1 MVLRQTLRLLIAII
15 LLAGCNNNGKV
26 PGDVLERPPFA
37 ALSDSIRKFPNDTE
51 LLLRRAE
58 MLSQHDLHELAN
70 ADLTA
75 AWAKDSSET
84 VLLFYVSNLFLVDQ
98 AEKAVDLLEVG
109 VRRFPD
115 NPDFRRRLSE
125 AYLQTG
131 RSQEALKQ
139 YDDMLQTDS
148 TNFEPWYDK
157 GMLLIQM
164 NDTPAAIQ
172 ALARS
177 YALQP
182 LTLNG
187 LALANLYA
195 ETKNPL
201 ALTIADEIIGKDS
214 LSESLD
220 PIFIKGVYY
229 SNTKQYPQA
238 MEMFDKCI
246 KTDWKFTDAY
256 IEKGIILYEEKN
268 IDLALET
275 FKMAATV
282 SASNA
287 DAYYWQGRCYE
298 AAGKKEE
305 ALDNY
310 MRAYAL
316 DRSFTQAKEAISR
329 LQKN

>member
-1 MVLRQTLRLLIAII
+1 MRWLTAII
-15 LLAGCNNNGKV
+15 LLAGCNNNEKV
-26 PGDVLERPPFA
+26 SGDVLERPPFA
-37 ALSDSIRKFPNDTE
+37 AISDSINKFPNNTE

-58 MLSQHDLHELAN
+58 MLSQHNLHELAN
-70 ADLTA
+70 RDLTN
-75 AWAKDSSET
+75 AWSKDSSEL
-84 VLLFYVSNLFLVDQ
+84 VLLFYVSNLFLVNQ
-98 AEKAVDLLEVG
+98 ADKAVDMLEVG

-125 AYLQTG
+125 AYLQTN

-148 TNFEPWYDK
+148 SNFETWYDK
-157 GMLLIQM
+157 GMLLVQM
-164 NDTPAAIQ
+164 NDTAAAIQ
-172 ALARS
+172 ALAKS
-177 YALQP
+177 YSLQP

-201 ALTIADEIIGKDS
+201 ALTVIDEIIGKDTT
-214 LSESLD
+214 SESLD

-229 SNTKQYPQA
+229 SNTKQYALA
-238 MEMFDKCI
+238 MEQFEKCI
-246 KTDWKFTDAY
+246 RADWKFTDAY
-256 IEKGIILYEEKN
+256 IEKGIILFEEKN

-282 SASNA
+282 SATNA

-298 AAGKKEE
+298 AIGKKEE
-305 ALDNY
+305 AMDNY
-310 MRAYAL
+310 LRAYAL
-316 DRSFTQAKEAISR
+316 DRSFTQAKDAINR
-329 LQKN
+329 LRDK

>member
-1 MVLRQTLRLLIAII
+1 MVLRQSMRWLTAII
-15 LLAGCNNNGKV
+15 LLAACRNGEKQT
-26 PGDVLERPPFA
+26 GDVLEQPPFA
-37 ALSDSIRKFPNDTE
+37 AISDSIRKFPGNTE
-51 LLLRRAE
+51 LLMRRAQ
-58 MLSQHDLHELAN
+58 MLSQQDFHELAN
-70 ADLTA
+70 RDLAA
-75 AWAKDSSET
+75 AWAKDSSEL
-84 VLLFYVSNLFLVDQ
+84 VLMSYISNLFLVNQ
-98 AEKAVDLLEVG
+98 PEKAVDLLETG
-109 VRRFPD
+109 ARRFPN

-125 AYLQTG
+125 AYMQTG
-131 RSQEALKQ
+131 RSQEALQQ

-157 GMLLIQM
+157 GMLLVQM
-164 NDTPAAIQ
+164 RDTPAAIQ

-201 ALTIADEIIGKDS
+201 AVTIADEVLAKDS
-214 LSESLD
+214 LTENLD

-238 MEMFDKCI
+238 LEQFEKCI
-246 KTDWKFTDAY
+246 RSDWKFTDAY
-256 IEKGIILYEEKN
+256 IEKGIILFEEKN
-268 IDLALET
+268 IDEALET

-282 SASNA
+282 SAANA

-298 AAGKKEE
+298 AVGKRDE
-305 ALDNY
+305 AMENY

-316 DRSFTQAKEAISR
+316 DRSFTEAEEAIAR
-329 LQKN
+329 LRKK

>member
-1 MVLRQTLRLLIAII
+1 MRWLTAII
-15 LLAGCNNNGKV
+15 LLAGCDSNEKV
-26 PGDVLERPPFA
+26 SGDVLERPPFA
-37 ALSDSIRKFPNDTE
+37 ALSDSIRKFPNNTE

-58 MLSQHDLHELAN
+58 MLSQQNLHELAN
-70 ADLTA
+70 KDLTV
-75 AWAKDSSET
+75 AWSRDSSEP
-84 VLLFYVSNLFLVDQ
+84 VLLHYVSNLFLVNQ
-98 AEKAVDLLEVG
+98 ADKAVDLLEVG

-131 RSQEALKQ
+131 RSSEALKQ
-139 YDDMLQTDS
+139 YDDMLLTDS
-148 TNFEPWYDK
+148 SDFEVWYDK
-157 GMLLIQM
+157 GMLLVQM
-164 NDTPAAIQ
+164 NDTPAALQ
-172 ALARS
+172 ALAKS

-201 ALTIADEIIGKDS
+201 ALTIIDEIIGKDS

-229 SNTKQYPQA
+229 SNTKQYPLA
-238 MEMFDKCI
+238 MEQFDKCI
-246 KTDWKFTDAY
+246 RADWKFTDAY
-256 IEKGIILYEEKN
+256 IEKGIILFEEKN
-268 IDLALET
+268 IDVALET
-275 FKMAATV
+275 FKMATTV
-282 SASNA
+282 SAANA

-298 AAGKKEE
+298 AVGKKEE

-316 DRSFTQAKEAISR
+316 DRSFTQAKEAINR
-329 LQKN
+329 LRNK